1 MTDTTKRDFLL
12 IEFPQI
18 IKNLNSDTEGKFG
31 LMTPQHMVE
40 HLIMTIKITAKKH
53 EGERE
58 LPANKRQLGF
68 QRFIRNGAILEHR
81 PSDKTKAD
89 LPPLK
94 YSSVEEAI
102 SFLPEAIQRFYNFW
116 DDNQDYKPYAAWM
129 GALSFEELELF
140 HFMHFRYHLW
150 QFDLIDSYPKK
161 KSQDS

>member
-1 MTDTTKRDFLL
+1 MTNTTKRDFLL
-12 IEFPQI
+12 NDFPKI
-18 IKNLNSDTEGKFG
+18 IKNLNSDTTGKFG

-40 HLIMTIKITAKKH
+40 HLIMVIKVTAKKH

-58 LPANKRQLGF
+58 IPANERQLGF
-68 QRFIRNGAILEHR
+68 QRFIQNGAILGHR

-94 YSSVEEAI
+94 YSSLDEAI

-116 DDNQDYKPYAAWM
+116 DTNQDYMPYGSWM
-129 GALSFEELELF
+129 GELSFEDLELF

-150 QFDLIDSYPKK
+150 QFGLIEEYPQK
-161 KSQDS
+161 